1 MTMPAVPGGF
11 IGFQQPWE
19 SRGECHLRGARL
31 MGSLSVV
38 RWFRK
43 IRMRRR
49 STPNKVPEERELE
62 LDVKVGIGE
71 GMPVDDEVLNTAEI
85 LRLNVPMAMKVA
97 FDGLKD
103 SNSKTRDPAIDDVG
117 TFEKV
122 ELSVLICTDD
132 FIHKL
137 NKEWY
142 DEDHATDVI
151 SMTQHTPGFQLPIL
165 MLGDIAISVD
175 MAARQAEERGHS
187 LLDEIRILMVRGLL
201 HLLGYDD
208 EKGEEA
214 KIEMEK
220 EEYIILRSLGWKGK
234 GLMQSTHDS
243 SENFNLSNQLGKQN
257 VNSSGTK
264 DASVSTNQ
272 KKESLRS
279 YRPKF
284 KYLFCD
290 LDGTLLNSKSRIS
303 PKTAEALR
311 EAISRGVKIMI
322 ATGKTRPAAI
332 SALELV
338 DLAGEGGVI
347 SKFSPGV
354 FLQGLLV
361 YGKQGLEIYNRN
373 LDPDICKEA
382 FLYSLEHQVPLLGF
396 SQDRTVTLFDHPSID
411 ALHTVYF
418 EPKAEVMPSVEHLLS
433 SVNVQK
439 LLFYDTAET
448 VHSIL
453 RPHWSLATAGRASVV
468 QALPE
473 MLEILPLGASKG
485 DGVHMLLDHLGA
497 NVDEVMAIGDG
508 ENDVEM
514 LNLVRW
520 GVAMANGSDKAK
532 SVADAIVTS
541 NDEDGVADAI
551 YRYVF

>member
-1 MTMPAVPGGF
+1 MAMPAIRGGF
-11 IGFQQPWE
+11 SGFKQPWE
-19 SRGECHLRGARL
+19 LRGECHLQGARL
-31 MGSLSVV
+31 MSSLSVV

-43 IRMRRR
+43 IRTRRR
-49 STPNKVPEERELE
+49 SAVNKVPEERELE
-62 LDVKVGIGE
+62 LDAKIGIEE
-71 GMPVDDEVLNTAEI
+71 GMPDDEELLNTAEI
-85 LRLNVPMAMKVA
+85 LRLNVPMAMKLA

-103 SNSKTRDPAIDDVG
+103 SNSKTRDTAIDDLG
-117 TFEKV
+117 SFEKV
-122 ELSVLICTDD
+122 ELSVFLCTDD
-132 FIHKL
+132 FIRKM

-151 SMTQHTPGFQLPIL
+151 AMMQHSPGFQLPIL
-165 MLGDIAISVD
+165 MLGDIVISVD
-175 MAARQAEERGHS
+175 TAARKAEERGHS
-187 LLDEIRILMVRGLL
+187 LLDEIRILMVHGLL
-201 HLLGYDD
+201 QLLGYDN
-208 EKGEEA
+208 EKSDQA

-220 EEYIILRSLGWKGK
+220 EEDIILRSLGWKGK
-234 GLMQSTHDS
+234 ELMQSTHES
-243 SENFNLSNQLGKQN
+243 FENCNLLNQSQKQN
-257 VNSSGTK
+257 VISLGMK
-264 DASVSTNQ
+264 DPGVSTN
-272 KKESLRS
+272 KKRESLRS

-290 LDGTLLNSKSRIS
+290 MDGTLLNSKSRIT
-303 PKTAEALR
+303 PKTAEALS

-338 DLAGEGGVI
+338 DLAGEGGVV

-361 YGKQGLEIYNRN
+361 YGKQGLELYNRN

-382 FLYSLEHQVPLLGF
+382 FLYSLEHQFPLVGF
-396 SQDRTVTLFDHPSID
+396 SQDRIVTLFDHPLID
-411 ALHTVYF
+411 ALHTVYY

-433 SVNVQK
+433 SVNLQK
-439 LLFYDTAET
+439 LLFFDTAEN
-448 VHSIL
+448 VHNIL
-453 RPHWSLATAGRASVV
+453 RPHWSLATAGRARVV

-473 MLEILPLGASKG
+473 MLEILPSGASKG
-485 DGVHMLLDHLGA
+485 DGVRKLLDHLGA
-497 NVDEVMAIGDG
+497 NIDEVMAIGDG

-514 LNLVRW
+514 LKLVRW
-520 GVAMANGSDKAK
+520 GVAMSNGSDEAK
-532 SVADAIVTS
+532 TVADAIVTS

>member
-1 MTMPAVPGGF
+1 
-11 IGFQQPWE
+11 
-19 SRGECHLRGARL
+19 
-31 MGSLSVV
+31 
-38 RWFRK
+38 
-43 IRMRRR
+43 MRRR
-49 STPNKVPEERELE
+49 SALNRVPEERELE
-62 LDVKVGIGE
+62 LDVKIGIEE
-71 GMPVDDEVLNTAEI
+71 GVPDDEEILNTAEI

-103 SNSKTRDPAIDDVG
+103 SNSKTRDPAIDDLG

-122 ELSVLICTDD
+122 ELSVLLCTDD
-132 FIHKL
+132 FIRRL
-137 NKEWY
+137 NKEWR
-142 DEDHATDVI
+142 DEDRATDVI
-151 SMTQHTPGFQLPIL
+151 SMMQHTPGFQLPIL
-165 MLGDIAISVD
+165 MLGDIVISVD
-175 MAARQAEERGHS
+175 TAAGQAEERGHS
-187 LLDEIRILMVRGLL
+187 LLDEIRILMVHGLL
-201 HLLGYDD
+201 HLLGYDC
-208 EKGEEA
+208 EKSEEA
-214 KIEMEK
+214 KIEMEQ
-220 EEYIILRSLGWKGK
+220 EEDTILKRIGWKEK
-234 GLMQSTHDS
+234 GLMQSTHES
-243 SENFNLSNQLGKQN
+243 FENFNLSNQLQKQN

-264 DASVSTNQ
+264 DPSVSTNQ
-272 KKESLRS
+272 KRESLRS

-290 LDGTLLNSKSRIS
+290 MDGTLLNSKSRIT
-303 PKTAEALR
+303 PRTAEALR

-338 DLAGEGGVI
+338 DLAGEDGVV

-361 YGKQGLEIYNRN
+361 YGKRGLEIYNRN

-382 FLYSLEHQVPLLGF
+382 FLYSLEHRVPLVGF
-396 SQDRTVTLFDHPSID
+396 SQDRIVTLFDHPLID

-418 EPKAEVMPSVEHLLS
+418 EPKAEVMPSVEQLLS

-439 LLFYDTAET
+439 LLFYDTAEN
-448 VHSIL
+448 VDNIL
-453 RPHWSLATAGRASVV
+453 RPHWSLATAGRARVV

-473 MLEILPLGASKG
+473 MLEILPSGASKG

-532 SVADAIVTS
+532 TVADAIVTS

>member
-1 MTMPAVPGGF
+1 MAMPAIRGGF
-11 IGFQQPWE
+11 SGFQQPWE
-19 SRGECHLRGARL
+19 PRGECHLQGARL

-49 STPNKVPEERELE
+49 SALNRVPEERELE
-62 LDVKVGIGE
+62 FDVKIGIEE
-71 GMPVDDEVLNTAEI
+71 GVPDDEEILNTAEI

-103 SNSKTRDPAIDDVG
+103 SNSKTRDPAIDDLG

-122 ELSVLICTDD
+122 ELSVLLCTDD
-132 FIHKL
+132 FIRKL
-137 NKEWY
+137 NKEWR
-142 DEDHATDVI
+142 DEDRATDVI
-151 SMTQHTPGFQLPIL
+151 SMMQHTPGFQLPIL
-165 MLGDIAISVD
+165 MLGDIVISVD
-175 MAARQAEERGHS
+175 TAARQAEERGHS
-187 LLDEIRILMVRGLL
+187 LLDEIRILMVHGLL
-201 HLLGYDD
+201 HLLGYDC
-208 EKGEEA
+208 EKSEEA
-214 KIEMEK
+214 KIEMEQ
-220 EEYIILRSLGWKGK
+220 EEDTILKRIGWKEK
-234 GLMQSTHDS
+234 GLMQSTHES
-243 SENFNLSNQLGKQN
+243 FENFNLSNQLQKQN

-264 DASVSTNQ
+264 DPSVSIN
-272 KKESLRS
+272 KKRESLRS

-290 LDGTLLNSKSRIS
+290 MDGTLLNSKSRITLR
-303 PKTAEALR
+303 TAEALR

-338 DLAGEGGVI
+338 DLAGEDGVV

-361 YGKQGLEIYNRN
+361 YGKRGLEIYNRN

-382 FLYSLEHQVPLLGF
+382 FLYSLEHRVPLVGF
-396 SQDRTVTLFDHPSID
+396 SQDRIVTLFDHPLID

-418 EPKAEVMPSVEHLLS
+418 EPKAEVMPSVEQLLS

-439 LLFYDTAET
+439 LLFYDTAEN
-448 VHSIL
+448 VDNIL
-453 RPHWSLATAGRASVV
+453 RPHWSLATAGRARVV

-473 MLEILPLGASKG
+473 MLEILPSGASKG

-532 SVADAIVTS
+532 TVADAIVTS